1 MAVLRTIVA
10 FLCLLLAAGCAQIK
24 AVFTPIPS
32 PHVPARPASPH
43 IPARPA
49 SPTLRLSP
57 QVSSDREIQLTEEV
71 NATIQRVERILL
83 SIDRQKLRSDQWE
96 TYQTIH
102 SFLTQAREALA
113 TKDLQRAMNL
123 GQKAHVLSDEL
134 SKMVH

>member
-1 MAVLRTIVA
+1 MVVASRTIVA
-10 FLCLLLAAGCAQIK
+10 FLCLLLVAGCAQIK
-24 AVFTPIPS
+24 AVFTPTPS
-32 PHVPARPASPH
+32 PHVPARPASP
-43 IPARPA
+43 P
-49 SPTLRLSP
+49 LRLSP

-71 NATIQRVERILL
+71 NATIQRVERTLL

-102 SFLTQAREALA
+102 SFLTQAREALT

-134 SKMVH
+134 SKMVR